1 MSGRGDEN
9 CEMWIQFCPQPL
21 SASSEGK
28 KMERKI
34 YCSRGKGI
42 GSKYCYLKKI
52 KKWQQFLLQFA
63 AVFFCQNKHG
73 CVVSH
78 HFSSLSLSE
87 EKEQFSL
94 YWWVESSFSEA
105 KRGGK
110 MLSTISM
117 DVSQHFILLLESW
130 WTILFFLTS
139 YVISNLL
146 VSESEI
152 SNFTGNNLSHLQYFP
167 QHICMY

>member
-110 MLSTISM
+110 CPQLFPWMLVSILFCYWKVDGQYYFSWRAMLS
-117 DVSQHFILLLESW
+117 
-130 WTILFFLTS
+130 
-139 YVISNLL
+139 
-146 VSESEI
+146 
-152 SNFTGNNLSHLQYFP
+152 P
-167 QHICMY
+167 IC